1 MKRSIIIFF
10 LLVLAFQVSFA
21 RSAQNLYSIGNNV
34 NWNDPSSWSA
44 IFGGQSCGLI
54 PQNNDSIFINSN
66 INLNID
72 FTLSNGGY
80 LSINPDHSLTS
91 STNSIDVTE
100 NGAIICNGYLKLF
113 QLETSIL
120 AQIKIGTDGKV
131 KILDNFI
138 NNSPNVSIDGT
149 LDVDGTIKNT
159 NPQGISEISGK
170 GTVTGGA
177 FSGTGSILGINNI
190 SLIPLQSSI
199 SECTWTGSHS
209 NDWIDPLNWSYNRI
223 PEQEQHISIL
233 ASNSFSPNIT
243 ANVICNNLMV
253 NSGASIIISP
263 EGALTIGGNLTIE
276 EGGELRVKA
285 GASSHGSLI
294 TKGNSDGNIVFEY
307 NVIKNRQCD
316 VSSPIA
322 DAQSSVFLNM
332 YLRAYDEPSAA
343 WGQYIIPTNVSLG
356 VMEGYEVFSTYSD
369 TREFIGQ
376 PNSGDNQINISTSGD
391 GWNFIG
397 NPYPSALNW
406 GSQMDPSTGWSRDDV
421 YGAIYYWDNTANG
434 NKGNYAV
441 YCPGGNGIS
450 ANGGSGVILPSQG
463 FFVKA
468 KRPGSIHV
476 TDEARV
482 HSGNAGQNG
491 NTESATLRLIA
502 NGSDMW
508 DETVLQFNDEASSGF
523 DGDFDAFKIIGNE
536 TAPSLFT
543 KLDDGTKVA
552 INSLPNSS
560 LSGDIPVGFSS
571 GKAGT
576 YTFDIHG
583 MNTMSHDL
591 PIYLIDTR
599 SNTSIN
605 LRNDSS
611 YVFEY
616 HTSDDPMRFLLHFSS
631 PTGISQV
638 ELGHPAIFSTPGFI
652 NVDLGIN
659 YKDAS
664 VSVFDMNGRQ
674 IAGMNSAN
682 QGINRI
688 SFSGTSGC
696 YIIQI
701 TNKTNSY
708 TTKLWVN

>member
-10 LLVLAFQVSFA
+10 VLVLASQVSIA
-21 RSAQNLYSIGNNV
+21 RSAQNLFSIGNNV

-44 IFGGQSCGLI
+44 INGGQSCGLV
-54 PQNNDSIFINSN
+54 PQNNDSIFITSN

-80 LSINPDHSLTS
+80 LSINPEYSLTS
-91 STNSIDVTE
+91 TTNKIVVTD
-100 NGAIICNGYLKLF
+100 NGAILCDGYLKIF
-113 QLETSIL
+113 QFETGIL
-120 AQIKIGTDGKV
+120 AQVKIGMAGKV
-131 KILDNFI
+131 EILNNFI
-138 NNSPNVSIDGT
+138 NNSSDISVEGA
-149 LDVDGTIKNT
+149 LKVDGAIQNI
-159 NPQGISEISGK
+159 NPQGISEISGT
-170 GTVTGGA
+170 GTITGGA
-177 FSGTGSILGINNI
+177 FSGTGSILGISNI
-190 SLIPLQSSI
+190 SIIPLQSSI

-209 NDWIDPLNWSYNRI
+209 NEWTDPLNWSYNRL

-233 ASNSFSPNIT
+233 ASQSFSPSIT
-243 ANVICNNLMV
+243 ANISCNNLII
-253 NSGASIIISP
+253 NSGASIVISP
-263 EGALTIGGNLTIE
+263 EGSLTINGNLTVATS
-276 EGGELRVKA
+276 GELRVMA
-285 GASSHGSLI
+285 GTTSHGSLI
-294 TKGNSDGNIVFEY
+294 TKGNSDGNIIFEY

-322 DAQSSVFLNM
+322 NAQSSVFLNM

-356 VMEGYEVFSTYSD
+356 VMEGFEVFSTYSD

-376 PNSGDNQINISTSGD
+376 PNSGDYQINISASGD

-406 GSQMDPSTGWSRDDV
+406 GSQMNPSNGWTKDDV

-450 ANGGSGVILPSQG
+450 ANGGSSVILPSQG

-468 KRPGSIHV
+468 RKSGSIHV
-476 TDEARV
+476 TDDARV
-482 HSGNAGQNG
+482 HSGTTGQNG
-491 NTESATLRLIA
+491 NTELATLRLIA
-502 NGSDMW
+502 NGNTMW
-508 DETVLQFNDEASSGF
+508 DETVLQFNDEATSEF
-523 DGDFDAFKIIGNE
+523 DGDFDAFKITANE
-536 TAPSLFT
+536 EAPSLFT

-552 INSLPNSS
+552 INSLPNAS

-571 GKAGT
+571 GKTGT
-576 YTFDIHG
+576 YTFDVHG
-583 MNTMSHDL
+583 INTMSHDL

-638 ELGHPAIFSTPGFI
+638 NLGHPSIFSTPGFI
-652 NVDLGIN
+652 NVDLGSN
-659 YKDAS
+659 YSDAS
-664 VSVFDMNGRQ
+664 INIFDLNGRQ
-674 IAGMNSAN
+674 IAGTNPTN

-688 SFSGTSGC
+688 PFSGASGC
-696 YIIQI
+696 YVIQV
-701 TNKTNSY
+701 TNNTNSY